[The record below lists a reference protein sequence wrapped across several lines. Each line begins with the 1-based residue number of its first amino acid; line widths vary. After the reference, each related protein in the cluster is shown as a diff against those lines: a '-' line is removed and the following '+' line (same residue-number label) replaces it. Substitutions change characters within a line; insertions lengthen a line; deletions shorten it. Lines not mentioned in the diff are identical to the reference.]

1 MSDELVNGYSN
12 TLWAS
17 FLRGMCFDRYL
28 RIMKRDITYVPP
40 DCSFHDAVKMLYE
53 MKISC
58 LAVTDDGNK
67 LLGIVTVTDVIR
79 GLPAAYA
86 LFEKVLA

>member
-1 MSDELVNGYSN
+1 MQSDGYS
-12 TLWAS
+12 
-17 FLRGMCFDRYL
+17 
-28 RIMKRDITYVPP
+28 
-40 DCSFHDAVKMLYE
+40 VKMLYE

-58 LAVTDDGNK
+58 LPVTDDGNK

-79 GLPAAYA
+79 GLLAVYA